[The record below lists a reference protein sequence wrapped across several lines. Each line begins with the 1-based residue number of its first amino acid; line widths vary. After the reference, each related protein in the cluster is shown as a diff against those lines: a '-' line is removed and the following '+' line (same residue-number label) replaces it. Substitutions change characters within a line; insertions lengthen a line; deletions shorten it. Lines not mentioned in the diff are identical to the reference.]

1 MDTTLQVLSLV
12 AVVVSVLLLAW
23 QSREVARA
31 TRLATR
37 TAVAGV
43 MTDSAANVRSVFEG
57 LLAHPELRQY
67 VTDGVPLPA
76 DPLEHARAL
85 TMCERLCDA
94 LEASLETA
102 ARVPGGDEV
111 LAGWPDWSAWVLA
124 SSPGCAEHVRQHPS
138 WYPRLAALPSSPT
151 RSTNGLTADSFG
163 SH

>member
-85 TMCERLCDA
+85 TMCEMLCDA

-102 ARVPGGDEV
+102 ARS
-111 LAGWPDWSAWVLA
+111 LAVTR
-124 SSPGCAEHVRQHPS
+124 SSPAGPTGRRGCSRRAPAVPSTYGNIRAGTRAWPRSRRLPRVR
-138 WYPRLAALPSSPT
+138 RM
-151 RSTNGLTADSFG
+151 G
-163 SH
+163 